1 MRFATPTTA
10 FLFST
15 SNDHRTDSNRN
26 RPFFYPNDF
35 GLYGHRFDDTEKDR
49 ADTATIEAARRR
61 KITRS
66 IRTRHAEQYPSA
78 INAGASFCKPGR
90 GSNPSPSTGI

>member
-66 IRTRHAEQYPSA
+66 I
-78 INAGASFCKPGR
+78 
-90 GSNPSPSTGI
+90 